1 MTHSNVCFCLPD
13 FSGGGAEKVMM
24 TLIEQLCPYHQVHC
38 IALSDRGPLYA
49 RLPQNCSFIN
59 MHSTSARQAI
69 LPLSRFFRI
78 QKPDVVVAT
87 MAYFNF
93 VIMFA
98 LLISG
103 HRPDRIILREAN
115 TPASTIASLPLR
127 WLGRFLYKFFYN
139 RADEVICNSKQIA
152 RGLSEVGVKQHLI
165 NVIPN
170 PVDVKEVRQLAA
182 EKVILPKFADPS
194 LPYFVAVGRLTGQ
207 KGMDQLIHWLSL
219 MQEKANLLII
229 GRGPKRAELLSQ
241 INDAQLDHRIKL
253 IDFQNNPFPFMANAN
268 AVLLG
273 SRWEGLPNVGLE
285 ALALGKNVA
294 ATMGCGGLVELQLD
308 KQTKSLFIAK
318 ADDEFVAELDR
329 LAKKRTYSKNKA
341 FAISQLPRQFHI
353 EAVVAQYE
361 KAIFG
366 R

>member
-78 QKPDVVVAT
+78 QKPDVVVTT

-115 TPASTIASLPLR
+115 TPASTITSLPIR

-139 RADEVICNSKQIA
+139 RADEVICNSKQTA
-152 RGLSEVGVKQHLI
+152 RELSEVGVKQHLI